1 MEKIGA
7 RNTKNV
13 LLIKDKSLGNM
24 PPCNVYLGSYALYN
38 IIFRADQRN
47 FNNLYLES
55 NGITFWSASLTE
67 EEKQFAVNGLPTNS
81 LQVFLILFLH
91 VFKKPAAKMWITIK

>member
-1 MEKIGA
+1 M
-7 RNTKNV
+7 
-13 LLIKDKSLGNM
+13 L
-24 PPCNVYLGSYALYN
+24 PCIVYLGSYALYN

-55 NGITFWSASLTE
+55 NGITFLSASLTE